1 MEMFPTIP
9 HWRKCDYVVNFESE
23 TLLKLKPRLIIYT
36 FLLKNDQIQSV
47 HILLKKGFFST
58 FATEQ
63 KKEIKKKNK
72 EKTNDTRTYLKL
84 SDATKDIIKLSCTVA
99 NSDADEESDISRPT
113 ESESHA
119 QFPFAFGDSRL
130 KPQLT
135 IPLMT
140 NGSREITAIRQ
151 SLPIYEYR
159 DKILA
164 TIQQNQVVIISAET
178 GSTQII

>member
-1 MEMFPTIP
+1 MF
-9 HWRKCDYVVNFESE
+9 F
-23 TLLKLKPRLIIYT
+23 
-36 FLLKNDQIQSV
+36 LKNDQIQLV
-47 HILLKKGFFST
+47 HILSKKKNST
-58 FATEQ
+58 FASEQ
-63 KKEIKKKNK
+63 KKEIEKKKN

-99 NSDADEESDISRPT
+99 NSDADEESDIFQPT

-119 QFPFAFGDSRL
+119 QFPFTFGDSRL

-135 IPLMT
+135 IPPMT
-140 NGSREITAIRQ
+140 DGSREITAIRQ